1 MRDDLKVLLF
11 DDLELFENDDLE
23 VLPVDNLEVLPD
35 DNLEVLP
42 VDDLAVLQLSV
53 SKEKTCEVRGVN
65 GVSGERGSN
74 WKWIGLVLIRNSINI
89 YIYLSRHDCNAPLQL

>member
-1 MRDDLKVLLF
+1 MGCCTGEPRLNLRSSVLKLRWVRDDLKVLLF

-23 VLPVDNLEVLPD
+23 VLPV

-74 WKWIGLVLIRNSINI
+74 RK
-89 YIYLSRHDCNAPLQL
+89 

>member
-1 MRDDLKVLLF
+1 MREDLKVLLF

-23 VLPVDNLEVLPD
+23 VLPV